1 MFNTIFLIT
10 VFVIV
15 QAVCFAIA
23 WKQAPDEQDLSDEE
37 REAALMGFYHP

>member
-1 MFNTIFLIT
+1 MLNTILLVT
-10 VFVIV
+10 LFVLV

-37 REAALMGFYHP
+37 REAALWRFYHP